1 MYHQIPWPHKHRV
14 AVVLP
19 CYRVERHI
27 AAVIRDI
34 PEFVSLIVA
43 VDDACPNGSAAAIKQ
58 VDDPRVVLVEHEKN
72 QGVGGAML
80 TGYWTCLN
88 LGADVIV
95 KMDGDGQ
102 MDPRQLAPLI
112 RPIVN
117 GEADYAK
124 GNRWHHGAS
133 LSQMPGLRRL
143 GNLGLSF
150 LAKFSSGHWKIF
162 DPCNGY
168 TAVHADA
175 LRRIE
180 LDRIARD
187 YFFEISL
194 LVELGI
200 AGAVVRD
207 VPMPAVYGEETSSL
221 RIGRILRT
229 FPHRLAKSL
238 LRRIWRQHFV
248 REFGPLGLFLVS
260 GGMLLSWGAVFG
272 ACSWMRSWFSG
283 IPATS
288 GTVMLSAMPFL
299 MGFQLLLHSL
309 MMDMANRPSQ
319 PVSRKGGPDAT
330 PRSWE
335 ELHPDPPDAAVRA
348 MRANVA
354 A

>member
-1 MYHQIPWPHKHRV
+1 MQDDVARPPNDRV

-27 AAVIRDI
+27 ASVIREI
-34 PEFVSLIVA
+34 PRFVSLIVA
-43 VDDACPNGSAAAIKQ
+43 VDDACPNHSAAAIEN
-58 VDDPRVVLVEHEKN
+58 VRDPRVVLVRHERN

-80 TGYWTCLN
+80 TGYRECLN
-88 LGADVIV
+88 RGAEIIV

-102 MDPRQLAPLI
+102 MDPRFLAPLI
-112 RPIVN
+112 RPIAD

-124 GNRWHHGAS
+124 GNRWHHCAS
-133 LSQMPGLRRL
+133 LGQMPALRRV

-150 LAKFSSGHWKIF
+150 LTKLCSGHWKIF

-168 TAVHADA
+168 TAIHAEA
-175 LRRIE
+175 LKHIDF
-180 LDRIARD
+180 DRVARD

-207 VPMPAVYGEETSSL
+207 VPMPAVYGDETSSL

-229 FPHRLAKSL
+229 FPHRMAKSL
-238 LRRIWRQHFV
+238 ARRVWRQHFI

-260 GGMLLSWGAVFG
+260 GGALLGWATAFG
-272 ACSWMRSWFSG
+272 GIAWIRSFLSG

-288 GTVMLSAMPFL
+288 GTVMLSALPFL
-299 MGFQLLLHSL
+299 MGFQLLLQAL
-309 MMDMANRPSQ
+309 IMDMTEHSSGPLSCRNASDAIAAAWEAEQ
-319 PVSRKGGPDAT
+319 PPAPQNALRK
-330 PRSWE
+330 
-335 ELHPDPPDAAVRA
+335 AA
-348 MRANVA
+348 
-354 A
+354 